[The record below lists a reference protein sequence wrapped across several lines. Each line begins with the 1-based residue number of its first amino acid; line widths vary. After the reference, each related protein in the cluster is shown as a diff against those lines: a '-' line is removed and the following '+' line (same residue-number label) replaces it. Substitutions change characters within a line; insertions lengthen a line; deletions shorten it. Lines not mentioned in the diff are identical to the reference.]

1 MNEFLERDREGE
13 RGNVREFGLW
23 KIEIEWV
30 GAGGLVYVSVWER
43 ERICVRETEERE
55 RERERQKRERE
66 REREGER
73 QRERRE
79 SRECERESVR
89 KITYIKR
96 SLKMW

>member
-55 RERERQKRERE
+55 REIEETERGRETEREKRE
-66 REREGER
+66 
-73 QRERRE
+73 QRVWE
-79 SRECERESVR
+79 RECEKDNIHKKKS
-89 KITYIKR
+89 
-96 SLKMW
+96 